1 MNMKKCF
8 NKIIVSMLIAALMFS
23 GIAVSAYGNAGEQLN
38 ISVKYA
44 GKSANGA
51 CDGMQQ
57 TYVTANKVKD
67 DFLIL
72 PDSSMSRI
80 SRVEIDWA
88 QPTGEN
94 IAYYKLLRSFNGT
107 NYQEIKDRASGAEE
121 SRNPD
126 AEMNFSKTSYIT
138 SDTFDRPVYVKML
151 KLSVFKTSAN
161 KPVSIREIRV
171 YGESTNECEVVS
183 KAKAVTFLYG
193 DNQSAD
199 GKQLTDGNYTNG
211 IEGYDNKTRF
221 FDVPFGAMIDLG
233 GLYSLSEIYSTF
245 TDRQKD
251 ARNYYSYTVSVSTD
265 GENFTA
271 AAEGNKTSKSG
282 MLHNFMTTITQNY
295 WGNGFYLTQN
305 SLNDVYARY
314 VRVDVTGCTYKW
326 VYGIKEI
333 EIIGKNT
340 ETAAKF
346 DAEYADGGTLKNVK
360 LTDALKNS
368 PLYTGSGDKKSFI
381 FESAAS
387 LKPLAES
394 SSEVYV
400 PDEDADKIFVFDV
413 SANETVN
420 VVLSADEP
428 IYAFQTE
435 LVYNPSE
442 VELVS
447 CKNADFGTTAQET
460 DNGSVNYIDKNAVGY
475 FSSRKTDK
483 SCRILACVIY
493 DEVKG
498 SMVNISFRAKK
509 NTKTVMYL
517 KGSKCLGKGV
527 SRVEK
532 TENCLAL
539 NTNN

>member
-1 MNMKKCF
+1 MNMKKYF

-23 GIAVSAYGNAGEQLN
+23 GIAVSAYGNDGEQLN

-171 YGESTNECEVVS
+171 YGESANECEVVS

-475 FSSRKTDK
+475 FSSQKTDK